1 MIADGF
7 LVVRAG
13 GARYGLGLADVREV
27 VDVVP
32 PRPVPARLAA
42 LRGVMPL
49 HERYVSLIHL
59 AALIAGGT
67 PPESLGDTAVVVH
80 VAGSALALEVEDV
93 EAVVDRATD
102 YVGAAPVSWASGVWR
117 VGTDLVTVLDLSVLA
132 ERINP
137 LAPEVAH
144 G

>member
-1 MIADGF
+1 MIATAGF

-13 GARYGLGLADVREV
+13 GARFGLNLADVREV
-27 VDVVP
+27 VDLAP
-32 PRPVPARLAA
+32 PRPVPGRLAA

-49 HERYVSLIHL
+49 HDRHVSLIHL
-59 AALIAGGT
+59 AALIAGGA
-67 PPESLGDTAVVVH
+67 PPEALSDTAVVVH
-80 VAGSALALEVEDV
+80 IAGAPLALEVEDV

-117 VGTDLVTVLDLSVLA
+117 VGTELVTVLDLNVLA
-132 ERINP
+132 ERIN
-137 LAPEVAH
+137 